1 MAVQS
6 VEIIEDKHVF
16 GIVPFFL
23 YFCDAKT
30 DGGFC
35 FDFTF
40 IFHPPFQERPELL
53 IFLNLKYINKIF
65 MDFKI
70 YKSHTEITDEVK
82 SEVIDFLF
90 NHLDQYRDNKEDI
103 EKAIDFALGKSC
115 DLGGYVLTGREGGEM
130 VGVVVVNRTG
140 MEGYIPENILVY
152 IAVDNRFRGKG
163 YGKML
168 MKEAINNAE
177 GNVALHVEPDNPAR
191 YLYEKLGFTS
201 KYLEMRYVKSR

>member
-1 MAVQS
+1 
-6 VEIIEDKHVF
+6 
-16 GIVPFFL
+16 
-23 YFCDAKT
+23 
-30 DGGFC
+30 
-35 FDFTF
+35 
-40 IFHPPFQERPELL
+40 
-53 IFLNLKYINKIF
+53 